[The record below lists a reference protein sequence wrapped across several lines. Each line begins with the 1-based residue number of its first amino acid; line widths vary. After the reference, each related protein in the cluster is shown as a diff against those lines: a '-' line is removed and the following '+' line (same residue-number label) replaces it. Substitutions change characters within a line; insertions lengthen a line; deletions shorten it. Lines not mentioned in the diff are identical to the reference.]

1 MRAAPVPGAPQIEWG
16 APDVAKTI
24 KPPISI
30 RVHFVPTAPAA
41 INPESLRILYGAFRI
56 NITDR
61 VKRAARLTADSIS
74 AEGAT
79 LPSGTHHLFIDIS
92 DSDGRSA
99 EKEVSFTVE

>member
-1 MRAAPVPGAPQIEWG
+1 M
-16 APDVAKTI
+16 
-24 KPPISI
+24 
-30 RVHFVPTAPAA
+30 PTAPAT
-41 INPESLRILYGAFRI
+41 INAESLRILYGALRI

-79 LPSGTHHLFIDIS
+79 LPAGTHRLFIDIA
-92 DSDGRSA
+92 DSAGRAA